1 VIVIDSSAFT
11 KFLLREE
18 GWEKII
24 QYLDPDMDPHT
35 IDLLLIETSN
45 AIWKY
50 CRLYGALKVEQAL
63 RLFEYMLRLF
73 EEGVLNLE
81 ESSKYLKG
89 GLEMSLEYNSSI
101 YDALFIVQA
110 RDNDAVLVTSDRGQ
124 EEIARKLGV
133 DSIVIP

>member
-1 VIVIDSSAFT
+1 MIVIDSSAFT

-63 RLFEYMLRLF
+63 RLFEYMLKLF
-73 EEGVLNLE
+73 REGVINLE